1 MSQTVVE
8 RTAEHITESAHQ
20 ASRATSAIADAFED

>member
-8 RTAEHITESAHQ
+8 RTAEHI
-20 ASRATSAIADAFED
+20 ADSVQQRLVQLAQSLTQ